1 MSQQHKLTDKSIDS
15 QEKGDYSDTKTAL
28 EREVQSTR
36 LIDIDL
42 TDFKSHPLWR
52 ILVETARRNPM
63 YSGLCGYIRNNILEE
78 EPNIGVRELASRLS
92 ISIGEALVILDEV
105 RK

>member
-1 MSQQHKLTDKSIDS
+1 MSQQHKLTDKSIDT
-15 QEKGDYSDTKTAL
+15 QNKGEYSKLKADL
-28 EREVQSTR
+28 EREVESSR
-36 LIDIDL
+36 LVDIDL
-42 TDFKSHPLWR
+42 SDFKSHPLWK

-63 YSGLCGYIRNNILEE
+63 YGGLCGYIRNSILEN

-92 ISIGEALVILDEV
+92 ISVGEALVILDEI